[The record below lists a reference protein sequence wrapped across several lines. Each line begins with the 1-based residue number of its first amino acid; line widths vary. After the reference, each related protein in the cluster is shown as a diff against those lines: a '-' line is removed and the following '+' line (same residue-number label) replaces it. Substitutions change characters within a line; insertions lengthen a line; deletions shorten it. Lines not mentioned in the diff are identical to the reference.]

1 MFECGVDSSDWTV
14 TWYINGAE
22 LPLDDEVLSTL
33 KDNSWLN
40 VTVAEKGYEGRY
52 SCKAQSKSRDVESDS
67 SNTVEIKVYGELS
80 SL

>member
-33 KDNSWLN
+33 KDNSLLN
-40 VTVAEKGYEGRY
+40 VTVAEKGYGGRY
-52 SCKAQSKSRDVESDS
+52 SCKAQSKSRGVKSDS